1 MSHPMK
7 QRDSLW
13 QVVRPLVVGLLSEIR
28 QRPWL
33 HRPMHAMA
41 VKASGHPVASKLIQA
56 VLEEHYLTAYEY
68 DSWIL
73 ANDTL
78 SEADRTAIARHIAG
92 MPTPPT
98 ISVVMPVYNT
108 DEGFLRQAIQ
118 SVRAQLYPHWELC
131 IADDASPGEATWA
144 ALQAAAALDPRI
156 KLMRRRTNGH
166 ISAASN
172 SALELATG
180 DYVALMDHDDLLSE
194 RALYEVAAELESHPD
209 AQLIYSDEDKMD
221 EQNRRFDPHFKTGW
235 NPELLLGQNLVGHLC
250 TVRRDILREV
260 GSFREGFEGSQDYD
274 LALRL
279 AERLDPAHIRHL
291 PVVLYHWRQRTRA
304 QSFSELEL
312 ARCAAAARRAVS
324 EHLHRTGDP
333 AAVVKPLD
341 NAPAYLAVKRSLPSP
356 PPLVSVIVP
365 TRDRPELLAKCVAG
379 ILKSTTYKPLELI
392 IVDNDSV
399 EPETLALFAKYGR
412 DKRVRVLKAP
422 GPFNYSAINN
432 MAVSHARGDILL
444 LLNNDVAMV
453 DGDWLGE
460 MVAQAVRPQ
469 VGCVGA
475 ALFYADG
482 RVQHGGVVLGVG
494 GSPPVAGHLYAQAR
508 SAAKSYFS
516 HLRLARNVSAVTAAC
531 LAVRK
536 SVFLEA
542 GGFDTENL
550 AVAFNDVDLCLKIGA
565 LGYQNIWTPRA
576 ALFHLESASR
586 GEDTAPEHAARFGRE
601 IDHMRRR
608 WGPVLDND
616 PFYGPNFDKT
626 HVDYRLATLS
636 ARTPPWRKQ
645 GDAP

>member
-78 SEADRTAIARHIAG
+78 SEADRTAIARHIAD

-250 TVRRDILREV
+250 MYGGTYCGRS
-260 GSFREGFEGSQDYD
+260 G
-274 LALRL
+274 A
-279 AERLDPAHIRHL
+279 
-291 PVVLYHWRQRTRA
+291 
-304 QSFSELEL
+304 SEKDSK
-312 ARCAAAARRAVS
+312 AARTMIWPCGS
-324 EHLHRTGDP
+324 PSGLT
-333 AAVVKPLD
+333 PLTFATCRWCSIIGAS
-341 NAPAYLAVKRSLPSP
+341 APALSLFPSWNWP
-356 PPLVSVIVP
+356 
-365 TRDRPELLAKCVAG
+365 DA
-379 ILKSTTYKPLELI
+379 
-392 IVDNDSV
+392 
-399 EPETLALFAKYGR
+399 
-412 DKRVRVLKAP
+412 
-422 GPFNYSAINN
+422 
-432 MAVSHARGDILL
+432 
-444 LLNNDVAMV
+444 
-453 DGDWLGE
+453 
-460 MVAQAVRPQ
+460 
-469 VGCVGA
+469 
-475 ALFYADG
+475 
-482 RVQHGGVVLGVG
+482 
-494 GSPPVAGHLYAQAR
+494 
-508 SAAKSYFS
+508 
-516 HLRLARNVSAVTAAC
+516 
-531 LAVRK
+531 
-536 SVFLEA
+536 
-542 GGFDTENL
+542 
-550 AVAFNDVDLCLKIGA
+550 
-565 LGYQNIWTPRA
+565 
-576 ALFHLESASR
+576 
-586 GEDTAPEHAARFGRE
+586 
-601 IDHMRRR
+601 RRR
-608 WGPVLDND
+608 HD
-616 PFYGPNFDKT
+616 
-626 HVDYRLATLS
+626 
-636 ARTPPWRKQ
+636 AR
-645 GDAP
+645 